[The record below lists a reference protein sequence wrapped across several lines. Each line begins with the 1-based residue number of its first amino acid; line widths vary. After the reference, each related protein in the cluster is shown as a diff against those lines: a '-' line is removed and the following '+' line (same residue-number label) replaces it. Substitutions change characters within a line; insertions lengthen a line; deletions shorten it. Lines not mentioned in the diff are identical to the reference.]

1 MERYSEYKDSS
12 VYFLPRLPKEWKIR
26 KAKYL
31 FNEEYRPTRPDDEI
45 VTCFRDGQVTLRKN
59 RRIEGFTNSLKEIGY
74 QGVRKGDLVIHNMDA
89 FAGSIGVSDSDGKAT
104 PVYSCCTPKSDEVNQ
119 YYYCLLLR
127 CLARNGFILSLAK
140 GIRERS
146 TDFRFNDF
154 KELYLPLPSR
164 REQNAIVAYL
174 DKVTSKIDAAIAQQQ
189 KMIELLNERKQII
202 INNAVT
208 KGLDPTAKMK
218 PSGIDWLGNIP
229 THWEVRRLGSLGS
242 FSKGG
247 NISRDSLTEYGKEAI
262 LYGDIYT
269 KYNIIA
275 KNIQHF
281 VSKKTAKESVRIYN
295 DDIIMTGSG
304 ETKEDIGKT
313 VVYKGDEAYIG
324 GDVILLRTNNC
335 NNTFISYA
343 LNSQDAK
350 DYRYK
355 ESKGEIIVHI
365 YPSSLK
371 RLYIALPTL
380 TEQHRIVEYLNRQM
394 SSINHEISVIEQK
407 IVLLQERKQ
416 IIINEV
422 VTGKVKVR

>member
-1 MERYSEYKDSS
+1 MERYSEYKDSG
-12 VYFLPRLPKEWKIR
+12 VYFLPRLPKDWKIR

-164 REQNAIVAYL
+164 RDQDAIVAYL

-218 PSGIDWLGNIP
+218 PSGIPWLGNIP
-229 THWEVRRLGSLGS
+229 AHWEVRKLKYLATQVTTPSSNNNKIGLENIESGTGE
-242 FSKGG
+242 FIQTETIFEG
-247 NISRDSLTEYGKEAI
+247 NGTEYKIGDI
-262 LYGDIYT
+262 LYGKLRPYLKKVFLAKDCGNAVGDFFIFRPNSDTNPEYLQHIFLSQQLT
-269 KYNIIA
+269 DVINSSTYGAKMPRVSIDFMGSQYLPFPPFDEQEHISSIIA
-275 KNIQHF
+275 K
-281 VSKKTAKESVRIYN
+281 
-295 DDIIMTGSG
+295 
-304 ETKEDIGKT
+304 
-313 VVYKGDEAYIG
+313 
-324 GDVILLRTNNC
+324 
-335 NNTFISYA
+335 
-343 LNSQDAK
+343 
-350 DYRYK
+350 
-355 ESKGEIIVHI
+355 
-365 YPSSLK
+365 
-371 RLYIALPTL
+371 
-380 TEQHRIVEYLNRQM
+380 
-394 SSINHEISVIEQK
+394 SSIPLNMQIDVCKKK
-407 IVLLQERKQ
+407 IAFFQERKQ
-416 IIINEV
+416 IIINDV
-422 VTGKVKVR
+422 VTGKVKVI

>member
-1 MERYSEYKDSS
+1 MERYSEYKDSG

-164 REQNAIVAYL
+164 REQDAIVAYL

-218 PSGIDWLGNIP
+218 PSGIPWLGNIP
-229 THWEVRRLGSLGS
+229 AHWEVRKLKYLTTQVTTPSSSTNKIGLENIESGTGEYIQTETIFEGNGIEYKLG
-242 FSKGG
+242 
-247 NISRDSLTEYGKEAI
+247 DI
-262 LYGDIYT
+262 LYGKLRPYLRKVYLAKDDGNAIGDFYVLRPNTEITPIYL
-269 KYNIIA
+269 
-275 KNIQHF
+275 QHILL
-281 VSKKTAKESVRIYN
+281 SQQLT
-295 DDIIMTGSG
+295 
-304 ETKEDIGKT
+304 
-313 VVYKGDEAYIG
+313 
-324 GDVILLRTNNC
+324 DVINSSTYGAKMPRVSIDFMGSLYLPLPPFNEQEH
-335 NNTFISYA
+335 ISSTIA
-343 LNSQDAK
+343 RNSIPLNKQIDVCK
-350 DYRYK
+350 K
-355 ESKGEIIVHI
+355 K
-365 YPSSLK
+365 
-371 RLYIALPTL
+371 IAFF
-380 TEQHRIVEYLNRQM
+380 
-394 SSINHEISVIEQK
+394 
-407 IVLLQERKQ
+407 QERKQ
-416 IIINEV
+416 IIINDV
-422 VTGKVKVR
+422 VTGKVKVI

>member
-1 MERYSEYKDSS
+1 MERYSEYKDSG
-12 VYFLPRLPKEWKIR
+12 VERLGEIPRHWGLIKS
-26 KAKYL
+26 KYL
-31 FNEEYRPTRPDDEI
+31 WKESFNLSEQGNEELLSVSQYDGITPAKGDTRSEALDGYKI
-45 VTCFRDGQVTLRKN
+45 VKKD
-59 RRIEGFTNSLKEIGY
+59 
-74 QGVRKGDLVIHNMDA
+74 DLVINIMLAWMGGLGISSYNGIVSPAYCVYKLNHNYNPRFFHYLYKTPLYLSE
-89 FAGSIGVSDSDGKAT
+89 FAKHSTGVIPSRWRMYTDDFGQ
-104 PVYSCCTPKSDEVNQ
+104 V
-119 YYYCLLLR
+119 
-127 CLARNGFILSLAK
+127 LSL
-140 GIRERS
+140 IPPIE
-146 TDFRFNDF
+146 
-154 KELYLPLPSR
+154 
-164 REQNAIVAYL
+164 EQNAIVAYL

-218 PSGIDWLGNIP
+218 PSGIPWLGNIP
-229 THWEVRRLGSLGS
+229 AHWEVRRLGALGS

-247 NISRDSLTEYGKEAI
+247 NISRDSLTDYGKEAI

-281 VSKKTAKESVRIYN
+281 VSEKTAKESVRIYN

-343 LNSQDAK
+343 LNSQGAK

-380 TEQHRIVEYLNRQM
+380 TEQHRIVDYLNRQM

-407 IVLLQERKQ
+407 IALLQERKQ

-422 VTGKVKVR
+422 VTGKVKVI

>member
-1 MERYSEYKDSS
+1 MERYSEYKDSG

-164 REQNAIVAYL
+164 REQDAIVAYL

-218 PSGIDWLGNIP
+218 PSGIPWLGNIP
-229 THWEVRRLGSLGS
+229 AHWRTVPIKRYISVKTGKTPSTTNKNFFDGGTINWFTPGDIMTTKLCASDRKVTQKAIKEDTCPLFPPYTVYLVGIGGTIGKVAYSEKEASCNQQINALIPNEKYVHYKYLALFIHTSTVQIYQNANLSTLPIINQERTGSLLL
-242 FSKGG
+242 
-247 NISRDSLTEYGKEAI
+247 SLPSITEQ
-262 LYGDIYT
+262 
-269 KYNIIA
+269 
-275 KNIQHF
+275 KNI
-281 VSKKTAKESVRIYN
+281 VKYI
-295 DDIIMTGSG
+295 
-304 ETKEDIGKT
+304 ETKTQPI
-313 VVYKGDEAYIG
+313 VNYIQR
-324 GDVILLRTNNC
+324 V
-335 NNTFISYA
+335 
-343 LNSQDAK
+343 
-350 DYRYK
+350 K
-355 ESKGEIIVHI
+355 EKME
-365 YPSSLK
+365 
-371 RLYIALPTL
+371 
-380 TEQHRIVEYLNRQM
+380 
-394 SSINHEISVIEQK
+394 
-407 IVLLQERKQ
+407 LLQERKQ
-416 IIINEV
+416 IIINDV
-422 VTGKVKVR
+422 VTGKVKVI

>member
-1 MERYSEYKDSS
+1 MERYSEYKDSG

-164 REQNAIVAYL
+164 RDQDAIVAYL

-218 PSGIDWLGNIP
+218 PSGIPWLGNIP
-229 THWEVRRLGSLGS
+229 AHWEVRKLKQIARL
-242 FSKGG
+242 
-247 NISRDSLTEYGKEAI
+247 
-262 LYGDIYT
+262 
-269 KYNIIA
+269 
-275 KNIQHF
+275 Q
-281 VSKKTAKESVRIYN
+281 
-295 DDIIMTGSG
+295 SG
-304 ETKEDIGKT
+304 ETINSEMFTESGYPVFGGNGFRGYTDTYNHDGNYILIGRQGALCGNINYAHGQFFATEHAVVVYPFKYEDIIWLG
-313 VVYKGDEAYIG
+313 E
-324 GDVILLRTNNC
+324 LLRSSN
-335 NNTFISYA
+335 
-343 LNSQDAK
+343 LNQYSQSAAQPGL
-350 DYRYK
+350 
-355 ESKGEIIVHI
+355 SV
-365 YPSSLK
+365 
-371 RLYIALPTL
+371 
-380 TEQHRIVEYLNRQM
+380 
-394 SSINHEISVIEQK
+394 SVIGNICYPYPPDKEKKK
-407 IVLLQERKQ
+407 ISTYLQSVLPKIENGINICNDRIDLLQERKQ

-422 VTGKVKVR
+422 VTGKVKI

>member
-1 MERYSEYKDSS
+1 MERYSEYKDSG
-12 VYFLPRLPKEWKIR
+12 VEWLGEIPRHWEVIKN
-26 KAKYL
+26 KYL
-31 FNEEYRPTRPDDEI
+31 FSE
-45 VTCFRDGQVTLRKN
+45 
-59 RRIEGFTNSLKEIGY
+59 
-74 QGVRKGDLVIHNMDA
+74 
-89 FAGSIGVSDSDGKAT
+89 
-104 PVYSCCTPKSDEVNQ
+104 SDERNVFGE
-119 YYYCLLLR
+119 YKLLS
-127 CLARNGFILSLAK
+127 FSKSK
-140 GIRERS
+140 GIIPYDQN
-146 TDFRFNDF
+146 TDKESSAEDIRNYKVLHKGQLLENRLQAWNGMFQDSSVEGCVSPDYSVFNLIYSNANIKYYSYLF
-154 KELYLPLPSR
+154 KTDLYIAQWANASKGIGSGFNRLYTPQFGNIVSLVPPIE
-164 REQNAIVAYL
+164 EQNAIVSYL

-218 PSGIDWLGNIP
+218 PSGVDWIGNIP
-229 THWEVRRLGSLGS
+229 EHWEVRRLGSLGS

-281 VSKKTAKESVRIYN
+281 VSEKTVKESVRIYN

-324 GDVILLRTNNC
+324 GDVILLRQNN
-335 NNTFISYA
+335 NNSTFLAHS
-343 LNSQDAK
+343 LNSQGAK

-371 RLYIALPTL
+371 RLYLALPPVSEQL
-380 TEQHRIVEYLNRQM
+380 TIVDFLNKQM
-394 SSINHEISVIEQK
+394 SYINIEIKAIEQK
-407 IVLLQERKQ
+407 ITFFHERKQ
-416 IIINEV
+416 IITNDV
-422 VTGKVKVR
+422 VTGKLKI